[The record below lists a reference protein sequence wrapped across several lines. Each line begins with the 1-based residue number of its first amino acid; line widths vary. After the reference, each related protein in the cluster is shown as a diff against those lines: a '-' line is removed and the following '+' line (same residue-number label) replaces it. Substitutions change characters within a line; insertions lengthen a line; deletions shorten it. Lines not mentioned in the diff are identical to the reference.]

1 MSRRIILLSVAV
13 ALLLG
18 SGWALSPA
26 QATTPTPTKTKTP
39 KPPTQVA
46 SPAAVQ
52 AQAPTGPTAKVVA
65 YLVRIRQADNLKAK
79 LVVAARRNQ
88 VLSILGKDAQGTWL
102 KVQTSAGETGWVA
115 LGWWVKLAANV
126 KLKDLPVVS

>member
-1 MSRRIILLSVAV
+1 MSRRIILLFVMA

-39 KPPTQVA
+39 TKVATQAAAPTQ
-46 SPAAVQ
+46 
-52 AQAPTGPTAKVVA
+52 QAPTGPTAKVVA
-65 YLVRIRQADNLKAK
+65 YIIRVREADNLKAK

-88 VLSILGKDAQGTWL
+88 VLNILGKNAAGTWI
-102 KVQTSAGETGWVA
+102 KVKTSSGETGWVA

-126 KLKDLPVVS
+126 KLKDLPVAS

>member
-1 MSRRIILLSVAV
+1 MSRRIILLCVVV

-39 KPPTQVA
+39 TKVATQ
-46 SPAAVQ
+46 AAV
-52 AQAPTGPTAKVVA
+52 QAPTGPTAKITA
-65 YLVRIRQADNLKAK
+65 YLVRIRETDNLKAK

-88 VLSILGKDAQGTWL
+88 VLTILGKNAQGTWI